1 MVRKKLCFRT
11 DKWVSGPADLIFI
24 SQPDLT
30 WERSPGF
37 ASAELH
43 LSVERTAEATDP
55 LHLQGFSYGKESG
68 RESRP
73 GPCFLFTAEP
83 LCSRGSSV
91 ISYLH
96 GHIPMSNVRGAQ
108 GTEGLG
114 ILFPR
119 GTTVGMSPPLS
130 RTAQPHSKII
140 TWRLN
145 TTCFYPCVPLQH
157 KST

>member
-1 MVRKKLCFRT
+1 MVRKKLCFRM

-119 GTTVGMSPPLS
+119 GTTVDMSVHSHHPSPGQLS
-130 RTAQPHSKII
+130 HTPKLS
-140 TWRLN
+140 
-145 TTCFYPCVPLQH
+145 PGD
-157 KST
+157 